1 MSKKCYVT
9 TPIYYASG
17 TPQLGNSYS
26 TVACDVF
33 ARYNRL
39 MNRDTFYLTGMD
51 EHGQKIEE
59 VAAKAGV
66 APQEFVDKIAAGTK
80 NIWKDLNI
88 SYDYFIRTTDD
99 NHVKAVQKIFEKLL
113 ENGDI
118 YLGSYTG
125 NYCVSCETFFTKS
138 QLAEGDTCPDCG
150 KPTKL
155 VSEESYFLNLKKYS
169 AKLLKFIEENPKFII
184 PETRKNEV
192 VSFIESGLE
201 DLCVSRTT
209 FKWGIPVESNP
220 KHVIYVWIDALA
232 NYITALGYN
241 SCDDSNFKKYW
252 LENENV
258 YHVIGKDI
266 LRFHAIYWPI
276 LLMAL
281 DIPVNYQLVV
291 HGWILNRDG
300 KMSKSRGNAVYPE
313 DLYTRYG
320 SDSVRYYLAKE
331 MPLGND
337 GLFSYDRFME
347 RYNTDLANDLG
358 NLVSRTVSMIEK
370 YFDGIIPATYK
381 NTEFDEN
388 LRSVAVKSIAN
399 TKLEFDNFEL
409 QNGMLATWELI
420 NRANK
425 YVDETAPWTLAKD
438 PEKKDELASV
448 MYHLAESIRVAAHLV
463 APYLVETAPKILNAL
478 GLDEE
483 LSIETLEFGKN
494 LGGVK
499 VNKCEPLF
507 KRLDI
512 PAELKYFEEKIA
524 SQQATKEVKKEEI
537 KKEEAKKELI
547 SIDDFA
553 KVELKVG
560 EILESKQ
567 HENAD
572 KLLVSKIKIGDEIR
586 QIVSGIAKYY
596 NPKDLI
602 GRKVVVVT
610 NLKPVKIRGVE
621 SNGMVLCAADGEKL
635 EIVEI
640 KEATSGSTV
649 R

>member
-358 NLVSRTVSMIEK
+358 NLVSRTVSMIDK

-524 SQQATKEVKKEEI
+524 SQQAAKEVKKEEM
-537 KKEEAKKELI
+537 KKEDAKKELI

>member
-1 MSKKCYVT
+1 MCRKCYVT

-33 ARYNRL
+33 ARFNRL

-59 VAAKAGV
+59 VAARAKMD
-66 APQEFVDKIAAGTK
+66 PQAFTDKIAMGTK
-80 NIWKDLNI
+80 QIWKDLNI
-88 SYDYFIRTTDD
+88 TYDYFIRTTDD

-113 ENGDI
+113 ANGDI

-169 AKLLKFIEENPKFII
+169 DRLLKFIEENPKFII

-209 FKWGIPVESNP
+209 FKWGVPVLSNP
-220 KHVIYVWIDALA
+220 KHVVYVWIDALA
-232 NYITALGYN
+232 NYITALGYGSN
-241 SCDDSNFKKYW
+241 DDSNFKKYW
-252 LENENV
+252 LENNNIF
-258 YHVIGKDI
+258 HVIGKDI

-276 LLMAL
+276 MLMAL
-281 DIPVNYQLVV
+281 DLPINFQLVV

-313 DLYTRYG
+313 DLYSRYG

-370 YFDGIIPATYK
+370 YFNGVIPSSYK
-381 NTEFDEN
+381 NTEFDASLQEC
-388 LRSVAVKSIAN
+388 AN
-399 TKLEFDNFEL
+399 RAITTTISEFEKFEL
-409 QNGMLATWELI
+409 QNAMNATWELI

-438 PEKKDELASV
+438 PENIDLLASV
-448 MYHLAESIRVAAHLV
+448 MYHLAESIRVSAHLV
-463 APYLVETAPKILNAL
+463 APYLVETAPKILEQL
-478 GLDEE
+478 GIKEE
-483 LSIETLEFGKN
+483 LCLENLKFGAN
-494 LGGVK
+494 LGGIK
-499 VNKCEPLF
+499 VCKGEALF

-512 PAELKYFEEKIA
+512 KAELKFFEEKQKA
-524 SQQATKEVKKEEI
+524 QLDALNKSKKEEP
-537 KKEEAKKELI
+537 KKELI
-547 SIDDFA
+547 TIDDFA

-560 EILESKQ
+560 EILESKR
-567 HENAD
+567 HENAE
-572 KLLVSKIKIGDEIR
+572 KLLVSKIKIGDEVR
-586 QIVSGIAKYY
+586 QIVSGIAKHYD
-596 NPKDLI
+596 PATLV
-602 GRKVVVVT
+602 GRKVIVVT
-610 NLKPVKIRGVE
+610 NLQPVKIRGVE

-635 EIVEI
+635 ELIEI
-640 KEATSGSTV
+640 KDASSGSVV

>member
-1 MSKKCYVT
+1 MCKKCYVT

-33 ARYNRL
+33 ARFNRL

-59 VAAKAGV
+59 VSKKAGKD
-66 APQEFVDKIAAGTK
+66 PKTYVDDIAVGTK
-80 NIWKDLNI
+80 KIWKDLNI
-88 SYDYFIRTTDD
+88 SYDHFIRTTDKY
-99 NHVKAVQKIFEKLL
+99 HEEGVQKIFEYMLAK
-113 ENGDI
+113 GDI

-125 NYCVSCETFFTKS
+125 NYCVSCETFFTKT

-155 VSEESYFLNLKKYS
+155 VSEESYFLNLKKY
-169 AKLLKFIEENPKFII
+169 ANKLLDFIKEHPDFII

-192 VSFIESGLE
+192 ISFIESGLE

-209 FKWGIPVESNP
+209 FKWAIPVLSNP

-241 SCDDSNFKKYW
+241 TNDDSKFKKYW

-276 LLMAL
+276 MLMSL
-281 DIPVNYQLVV
+281 DVPVNYKLVV

-337 GLFSYDRFME
+337 GLFSYDRFIE

-358 NLVSRTVSMIEK
+358 NLLSRSVAMVEK
-370 YFDGIIPATYK
+370 YFGGVVPNNYVPTAYDEELENAAKKAIE
-381 NTEFDEN
+381 NTKKEFD
-388 LRSVAVKSIAN
+388 A
-399 TKLEFDNFEL
+399 FQL
-409 QNGMLATWELI
+409 QNAMNATWELI

-425 YVDETAPWTLAKD
+425 YIDETAPWVLAKD
-438 PEKKDELASV
+438 ENKKTELASV
-448 MYHLAESIRVAAHLV
+448 MYHLIETLRVCAHLV
-463 APYLVETAPKILNAL
+463 APYLVENAPKILEAL
-478 GLDEE
+478 GLNEE
-483 LSIETLEFGKN
+483 KLDIEHLAFGKKYEN
-494 LGGVK
+494 VVVK
-499 VNKCEPLF
+499 KISPLF
-507 KRLDI
+507 NRLDMEK
-512 PAELKYFEEKIA
+512 ELKYFSDLQESKNKVQKAEPA
-524 SQQATKEVKKEEI
+524 
-537 KKEEAKKELI
+537 KELI
-547 SIDDFA
+547 TIDDFA
-553 KVELKVG
+553 KIELKVG
-560 EILESKQ
+560 EIIDSKQ
-567 HENAD
+567 HPNAD
-572 KLLVSKIKIGDEIR
+572 KLLVSQIKIGNEVR
-586 QIVSGIAKYY
+586 QIVSGIAKFYD
-596 NPKDLI
+596 PSTLI
-602 GRKVVVVT
+602 GRKVIVVT
-610 NLKPVKIRGVE
+610 NLQPVKLRGVE

-635 EIVEI
+635 ELIEL
-640 KEATSGSTV
+640 KEANSGCTV

>member
-1 MSKKCYVT
+1 MCRKCYVT

-33 ARYNRL
+33 ARFNRL
-39 MNRDTFYLTGMD
+39 MKRDTFYLTGMD

-59 VAAKAGV
+59 VAAKAKMD
-66 APQEFVDKIAAGTK
+66 PQSFTDKIAEGTK
-80 NIWKDLNI
+80 EVWKNLNI

-99 NHVKAVQKIFEKLL
+99 NHVKAVQMIFEKLL
-113 ENGDI
+113 ANKDI

-169 AKLLKFIEENPKFII
+169 DRLLKFIEENPKFII

-209 FKWGIPVESNP
+209 FKWGVPVLSNP
-220 KHVIYVWIDALA
+220 KHVVYVWIDALA
-232 NYITALGYN
+232 NYITALGYGSN
-241 SCDDSNFKKYW
+241 DDSNFKKYW
-252 LENENV
+252 LENNNIF
-258 YHVIGKDI
+258 HVIGKDI

-276 LLMAL
+276 MLMAL
-281 DIPVNYQLVV
+281 DLPINFQLVV

-313 DLYTRYG
+313 DLYSRYG
-320 SDSVRYYLAKE
+320 SDCVRYYLAKE

-370 YFDGIIPATYK
+370 YFNGVIPTSYK
-381 NTEFDEN
+381 NTEFDASLQEC
-388 LRSVAVKSIAN
+388 AN
-399 TKLEFDNFEL
+399 RAITTTISEFEKFEL
-409 QNGMLATWELI
+409 QNAMNATWELI

-438 PEKKDELASV
+438 PENIDLLASV
-448 MYHLAESIRVAAHLV
+448 MYHLAESIRVSAHLV
-463 APYLVETAPKILNAL
+463 APYLVETAPKILEQL
-478 GLDEE
+478 GIKEE
-483 LSIETLEFGKN
+483 LCLENLKFGAN
-494 LGGVK
+494 LGGIK
-499 VNKCEPLF
+499 VCKGEALF

-512 PAELKYFEEKIA
+512 KAELKFFEEKQKA
-524 SQQATKEVKKEEI
+524 QLAALNKSKKEEP
-537 KKEEAKKELI
+537 KKELI
-547 SIDDFA
+547 TIDDFA

-560 EILESKQ
+560 EILESKR
-567 HENAD
+567 HENAE
-572 KLLVSKIKIGDEIR
+572 KLLVSKIKIGDEVR
-586 QIVSGIAKYY
+586 QIVSGIAKHYD
-596 NPKDLI
+596 PATLV
-602 GRKVVVVT
+602 GRKVIVVT
-610 NLKPVKIRGVE
+610 NLLPVKIRGVE

-635 EIVEI
+635 ELIEI
-640 KEATSGSTV
+640 KEAKSGSIV